1 MRIRKAYEALTDE
14 ETRDNLEE
22 YGNPEGRQELSFGIA
37 LPAWL
42 VAKDNAMY
50 VLVVYGLVFMI
61 LLPIVIGTWWYN
73 RNYSFSEDVLN
84 DTKVWGP
91 YSSLRW
97 CVNITNDYQT
107 ASDHFL
113 ELF

>member
-84 DTKVWGP
+84 DTKV
-91 YSSLRW
+91 
-97 CVNITNDYQT
+97 
-107 ASDHFL
+107 
-113 ELF
+113 